1 MATLLISAPIGASN
15 TAESPWITMDT
26 TDFELQPRGSVNILR
41 LANQTAAPVTV
52 KVVSNLPQSAV
63 SPDLEVTMAADTI
76 HDLWLELPYF
86 VQPNGRVLFRC
97 SAAGVLATHLYLD
110 RRGISPKPKAP
121 TF

>member
-1 MATLLISAPIGASN
+1 
-15 TAESPWITMDT
+15 MDT
-26 TDFELQPRGSVNILR
+26 TDFEIKPQGSVNMIR
-41 LANQTAAPVTV
+41 LANQTAAPATV
-52 KVVSNLPQSAV
+52 KVVSNLPRGGAV
-63 SPDLEVTMAADTI
+63 SPDLEVTMAPDTI

-110 RRGISPKPKAP
+110 KRGLAPKPKVP